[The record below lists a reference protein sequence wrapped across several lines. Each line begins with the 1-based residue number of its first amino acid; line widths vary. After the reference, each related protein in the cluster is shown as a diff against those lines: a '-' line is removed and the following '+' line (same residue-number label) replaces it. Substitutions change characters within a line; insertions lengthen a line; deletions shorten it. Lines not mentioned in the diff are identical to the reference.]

1 MTGLQEGTD
10 TTVLLTRFTA
20 KSLLCSARP
29 NVFKTAEDDRM
40 WSKTWIPAL
49 RAQEPGS
56 VLDQLWDSVLLR
68 TFDAMSGS
76 QPDAQYRMLA
86 RDARM
91 RLDTAEDRKNTLTT
105 HGDHRDWTAT
115 PYISFTSSPDALQQ
129 LANSRMNGRRGDQY
143 LVVVDPRIRIE
154 IGLPVLHYKEEKE
167 HYGVQSRYERDYWSG
182 HYLCLWEVTPEEVV
196 DVWAWNDLRSQR
208 NWFEETVMPAVE
220 IHRENRERCLGEN
233 KESLEPEDDS
243 GRDIIRSFRPEISDE
258 SDVTEDDDTEDNE
271 YWSESDDS
279 DERVVEENWTGELM
293 KMYEDL
299 RLD

>member
-1 MTGLQEGTD
+1 
-10 TTVLLTRFTA
+10 
-20 KSLLCSARP
+20 
-29 NVFKTAEDDRM
+29 M
-40 WSKTWIPAL
+40 WSKTLIPAL
-49 RAQEPGS
+49 RALEPGT

-76 QPDAQYRMLA
+76 QPDAHYRMLA

-91 RLDTAEDRKNTLTT
+91 HLDTAEDRKNTLTT

-115 PYISFTSSPDALQQ
+115 PYISFTSSPRALQQ
-129 LANSRMNGRRGDQY
+129 LADSRMNGTRGDQY

-154 IGLPVLHYKEEKE
+154 IGLPVLHYKEEME
-167 HYGVQSRYERDYWSG
+167 HYGVQSRYGHDYWSG

-208 NWFEETVMPAVE
+208 NWFEEIIMPAVE
-220 IHRENRERCLGEN
+220 RHRENRERRLV
-233 KESLEPEDDS
+233 EDDEPLEAEGDS
-243 GRDIIRSFRPEISDE
+243 GVDIGRSSQLEVSDE
-258 SDVTEDDDTEDNE
+258 SDVTEEDDPGDNE
-271 YWSESDDS
+271 YWGESDDS
-279 DERVVEENWTGELM
+279 DERVMDENWTGQLM

>member
-1 MTGLQEGTD
+1 MD

-20 KSLLCSARP
+20 KSLLCSAQP
-29 NVFKTAEDDRM
+29 GVFKTAEDDRI
-40 WSKTWIPAL
+40 WSRTWIPAL
-49 RAQEPGS
+49 RTREPGS

-76 QPDAQYRMLA
+76 QPDAQHRMLT

-115 PYISFTSSPDALQQ
+115 PYISFTSSPHALQQ
-129 LANSRMNGRRGDQY
+129 LADSRMNGKRGDQY

-154 IGLPVLHYKEEKE
+154 IGLPVLHYKEDKE

-196 DVWAWNDLRSQR
+196 DVGVWNDLRGQR
-208 NWFEETVMPAVE
+208 NWFEEIVMPAVE
-220 IHRENRERCLGEN
+220 THRENRERRLVEDN
-233 KESLEPEDDS
+233 ELLEAAGDS
-243 GRDIIRSFRPEISDE
+243 GSDIGRSFRLEISDE
-258 SDVTEDDDTEDNE
+258 SDVTEEDDTEDNE
-271 YWSESDDS
+271 YWSESTIAMKES
-279 DERVVEENWTGELM
+279 WTRIGLESS
-293 KMYEDL
+293 
-299 RLD
+299 

>member
-1 MTGLQEGTD
+1 M
-10 TTVLLTRFTA
+10 
-20 KSLLCSARP
+20 
-29 NVFKTAEDDRM
+29 
-40 WSKTWIPAL
+40 
-49 RAQEPGS
+49 
-56 VLDQLWDSVLLR
+56 LDQLWDSVLLR

-76 QPDAQYRMLA
+76 QPDAQHRMLA

-115 PYISFTSSPDALQQ
+115 PYISFTSSPHALQQ
-129 LANSRMNGRRGDQY
+129 LADSRMNGKRGDQY

-154 IGLPVLHYKEEKE
+154 IGLPVLHYKEDKE

-196 DVWAWNDLRSQR
+196 DVWVWNDLRGQR
-208 NWFEETVMPAVE
+208 NWFEEIVMPAVE
-220 IHRENRERCLGEN
+220 THRENRERRLVEDN
-233 KESLEPEDDS
+233 ELLEAAGDS
-243 GRDIIRSFRPEISDE
+243 GSDIGRSFRLEISDE
-258 SDVTEDDDTEDNE
+258 SDVTEEDDTEDNE

-279 DERVVEENWTGELM
+279 DERVVDENWTGELM

-299 RLD
+299 RLG